1 MASIQQAVNKLDPF
15 ANYMAKSNALDVQ
28 ANADKSALDVKEQAQ
43 LSPVYERQQQ
53 LQKQYSTESK
63 ASETEGMKA
72 AQMESDVAKWG
83 EANAPKQHELPD
95 FKPEKI
101 NQQDLQAFGAIIT
114 AFALIGG
121 RHTLNP
127 AVAAG
132 NALAG
137 AIEGYSTGNK
147 IKFEEDFKVYKT
159 NFDKAVR
166 NSEMELQN
174 YKTIMETKGKGVA
187 AQSRLA
193 EIHARAAGDT
203 IAQNTFASQD
213 ITKIEK
219 YFQNKTKEIDN
230 VKKEEEHKLE
240 FALTAYDR
248 LQHEKEMTRQHADS
262 LAWQKEKFGETMQLR
277 TDAFLLRKEVAF
289 GKPGMAQAHAMTY
302 IIGRNP
308 GADGA
313 AKIATSANYI
323 EALNK
328 MEKAVEKNP
337 EITGVR
343 MQVYTAINKY
353 LPADP
358 TVIIEQKDVD
368 AAFAQAQAKGELMSQ
383 EAFDKTYKAA
393 GKKTTINAKSD
404 AAVIIQKEAMDAV
417 FLGASSKYGA
427 NRVPVSEFRA
437 VQNVLAPQNMTPSAF
452 HQVAENEKEVT
463 IKKLHGIVT
472 PQEFDKIYNYYQ
484 QEAPSDLYQ
493 GSHDIAPTNDKGWVL
508 YEDASGV
515 KAYVN
520 PKNPTEFE
528 EVK

>member
-1 MASIQQAVNKLDPF
+1 
-15 ANYMAKSNALDVQ
+15 
-28 ANADKSALDVKEQAQ
+28 
-43 LSPVYERQQQ
+43 
-53 LQKQYSTESK
+53 
-63 ASETEGMKA
+63 
-72 AQMESDVAKWG
+72 
-83 EANAPKQHELPD
+83 
-95 FKPEKI
+95 
-101 NQQDLQAFGAIIT
+101 
-114 AFALIGG
+114 
-121 RHTLNP
+121 
-127 AVAAG
+127 
-132 NALAG
+132 
-137 AIEGYSTGNK
+137 
-147 IKFEEDFKVYKT
+147 
-159 NFDKAVR
+159 
-166 NSEMELQN
+166 
-174 YKTIMETKGKGVA
+174 
-187 AQSRLA
+187 
-193 EIHARAAGDT
+193 
-203 IAQNTFASQD
+203 
-213 ITKIEK
+213 
-219 YFQNKTKEIDN
+219 
-230 VKKEEEHKLE
+230 
-240 FALTAYDR
+240 
-248 LQHEKEMTRQHADS
+248 
-262 LAWQKEKFGETMQLR
+262 
-277 TDAFLLRKEVAF
+277 
-289 GKPGMAQAHAMTY
+289 
-302 IIGRNP
+302 
-308 GADGA
+308 
-313 AKIATSANYI
+313 
-323 EALNK
+323 
-328 MEKAVEKNP
+328 
-337 EITGVR
+337 

-508 YEDASGV
+508 HEDASGV